1 MTELLLNDRL
11 IQPYLFKILNFDRS
25 LFVHCYNVSLISE
38 FLLERLG
45 YKDETII
52 KEVLKG
58 ALIHDIGKI
67 YVPRALL
74 FKPSFLTNDEM
85 NVIKNHPAYG
95 YEHVKDSGASDIVLD
110 IILSHHETENGRG
123 YPNKATMMQEETQ
136 IVSIADKYEAMTSKR
151 PYKAPMK
158 HNEVMNII
166 KKDCDAITMGDR
178 IYKELDYFDYDI
190 LRVLSKDAG

>member
-25 LFVHCYNVSLISE
+25 LFIHCYNVSLISE

-45 YKDETII
+45 YKDESII

-74 FKPSFLTNDEM
+74 
-85 NVIKNHPAYG
+85 
-95 YEHVKDSGASDIVLD
+95 
-110 IILSHHETENGRG
+110 
-123 YPNKATMMQEETQ
+123 
-136 IVSIADKYEAMTSKR
+136 
-151 PYKAPMK
+151 YK
-158 HNEVMNII
+158 
-166 KKDCDAITMGDR
+166 
-178 IYKELDYFDYDI
+178 L
-190 LRVLSKDAG
+190 